1 MVAYRELPG
10 LLQGLMRYITQTY
23 GRRLRNEG
31 VHDVA
36 SVMAANKVTMDR
48 GYEQIRWPPIVHQ
61 FLDSIETQID
71 RLYLWYVVSL
81 LLINA
86 SLT

>member
-48 GYEQIRWPPIVHQ
+48 GYEQIRWPP
-61 FLDSIETQID
+61 
-71 RLYLWYVVSL
+71 
-81 LLINA
+81 
-86 SLT
+86 